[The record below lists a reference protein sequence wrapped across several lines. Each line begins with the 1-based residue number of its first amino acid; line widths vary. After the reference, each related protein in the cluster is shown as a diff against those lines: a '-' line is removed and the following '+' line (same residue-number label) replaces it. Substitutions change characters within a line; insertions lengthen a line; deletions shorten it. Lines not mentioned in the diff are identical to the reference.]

1 MILTVC
7 SLVTAYITLLL
18 VIFIVK
24 KDIEN
29 KYKTKIEF
37 PFYMT
42 ISPWSFINKYGNIAI
57 SVVMIYLIEKKII
70 KKTKYYNY
78 IFLTNINYSALKEKK
93 SNIII
98 CFLNLISILL
108 FAIFF
113 GISFYI
119 GSHVFKM

>member
-70 KKTKYYNY
+70 KKTKYYKKTTKIISRILY
-78 IFLTNINYSALKEKK
+78 PAEAGWSSFIWDTAHAIPLSANPQASGE
-93 SNIII
+93 
-98 CFLNLISILL
+98 
-108 FAIFF
+108 
-113 GISFYI
+113 
-119 GSHVFKM
+119 